1 MNKRIAMLVY
11 VTFMSLLITAVLYY
25 SDEKHGRCP
34 VCSHSFVTEG
44 FHAGLNAS
52 NNVKN

>member
-1 MNKRIAMLVY
+1 MLVY

-25 SDEKHGRCP
+25 GDKKHDRCP
-34 VCSHSFVTEG
+34 VCNHSFVTEG
-44 FHAGLNAS
+44 FQADLNVN